1 MSLRERKDWEEKEKG
16 LTEKGKG
23 KGKGKGERRKAEK
36 WIEPGKKMYSS
47 TITARPCRIVGAT
60 FFRNYFLKIK

>member
-1 MSLRERKDWEEKEKG
+1 MSLRERKDWKEKGKG
-16 LTEKGKG
+16 LTE

>member
-23 KGKGKGERRKAEK
+23 KGGRRKAEK
-36 WIEPGKKMYSS
+36 WIEPGKKMCSS

>member
-23 KGKGKGERRKAEK
+23 KGKGERRKAEK
-36 WIEPGKKMYSS
+36 WIEPGKKMCSS

>member
-23 KGKGKGERRKAEK
+23 ERRKAGK
-36 WIEPGKKMYSS
+36 GIEPEKKD
-47 TITARPCRIVGAT
+47 V
-60 FFRNYFLKIK
+60 